1 MQQEMLRAL
10 NHPRTIM
17 EFLPS
22 PRHPHPTLPLVASL
36 SVAQAAAAEAA
47 RLHVAATP

>member
-22 PRHPHPTLPLVASL
+22 PPHPTLPFVASL
-36 SVAQAAAAEAA
+36 SVVQAAAAEAA